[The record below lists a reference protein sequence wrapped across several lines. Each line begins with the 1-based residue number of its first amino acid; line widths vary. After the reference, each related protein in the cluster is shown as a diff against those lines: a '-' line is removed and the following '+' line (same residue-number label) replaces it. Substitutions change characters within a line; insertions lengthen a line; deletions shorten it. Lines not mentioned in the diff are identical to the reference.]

1 MINRIVN
8 LKMVFLMIGT
18 TFTLISGQ
26 MLKAMR
32 DARSLS
38 QTRIAK
44 ALDTSVM
51 SISRLEKG
59 DADLTLSELEQI
71 AHFFTVQPGALLDSL
86 ITVKTLLIKQGCTV
100 LADKHA
106 LKKIKEFK
114 KIDRLMIYELCVKF
128 KPSV

>member
-1 MINRIVN
+1 
-8 LKMVFLMIGT
+8 MIGT
-18 TFTLISGQ
+18 TFTIITGQ

-32 DARSLS
+32 DTHSMS
-38 QTRIAK
+38 QTRISK

-59 DADLTLSELEQI
+59 DADLTISELEQI
-71 AHFFTVQPGALLDSL
+71 AHFFEVSPGALLDAV
-86 ITVKTLLIKQGCTV
+86 INVKTLLIKQGCTI

-106 LKKIKEFK
+106 LKKIKGFK

-128 KPSV
+128 KPDA